1 MPVRPIPIP
10 LLLLGI
16 ASSAALAQSEPAAHE
31 TASPPPA
38 EPTAA
43 AEDDPEIVV
52 EGDVPKERRRVCET
66 RVTTGSIMPKR
77 VCRTVEQREEERQAA
92 HEAMER
98 ISRDREARSLVEEV
112 NGTGAP

>member
-1 MPVRPIPIP
+1 MPIP

-16 ASSAALAQSEPAAHE
+16 AANGVVAQSEPAGPA
-31 TASPPPA
+31 TAVTPPA

-77 VCRTVEQREEERQAA
+77 VCRTVEQRDEERQAA
-92 HEAMER
+92 REAMER
-98 ISRDREARSLVEEV
+98 ISRDRETRTLVQEV